1 MTTPI
6 ATFQDILDAMAH
18 DPSLEAAMRQHVLDQ
33 EFRQLPA
40 IVRELQQNVADL
52 QQAIAQLT
60 QVVQDYITTTDARLS
75 RIESDIT
82 ELKAGHAELKEE
94 QSRMRGDITELK
106 EEQTRMQDDITEL
119 KEGQARMQGDIT
131 ELKEGQTRMQDDITE
146 LKRRQVRM
154 QGTLARLDGA
164 DYERK
169 AARRA
174 SRLTRRHLGMTD
186 PRVIYAV
193 TIPDQNHIPNILD
206 QAVDANRISEEQSDY
221 MENAD
226 IILVDNDNSRYAV
239 AEASITLDAEDVRRA
254 HIRAAI
260 LAAASAVPVAAVV
273 IGAYPLDA
281 CRQAAAEYNVTV
293 ITLPE

>member
-1 MTTPI
+1 
-6 ATFQDILDAMAH
+6 
-18 DPSLEAAMRQHVLDQ
+18 
-33 EFRQLPA
+33 
-40 IVRELQQNVADL
+40 
-52 QQAIAQLT
+52 
-60 QVVQDYITTTDARLS
+60 
-75 RIESDIT
+75 
-82 ELKAGHAELKEE
+82 
-94 QSRMRGDITELK
+94 
-106 EEQTRMQDDITEL
+106 
-119 KEGQARMQGDIT
+119 MQGDIT
-131 ELKEGQTRMQDDITE
+131 ELKEGQTRMQGDITD
-146 LKRRQVRM
+146 LNRRQVRM